1 MGRGAG
7 RGGQEAWSGLGNG
20 EGKQSLASTAA
31 TALSSMTTKVGTTKP
46 PSTAGT
52 SRPTTIAA
60 SDILS
65 SKPATAGSFSEDY
78 VQARRSASLAIA
90 RKMKLAPGIRSR
102 PLVLSSSPSLVL
114 TSPIAL
120 PLCCVLSTFLSFSLP
135 FPLSLSLSVYSLLFC
150 LSLPPL
156 FSLSLPPPSP
166 SLYLPV

>member
-90 RKMKLAPGIRSR
+90 REMKLAPGIRSR
-102 PLVLSSSPSLVL
+102 PLVLSSS
-114 TSPIAL
+114 AL
-120 PLCCVLSTFLSFSLP
+120 CR
-135 FPLSLSLSVYSLLFC
+135 PLSIYSLLFC
-150 LSLPPL
+150 FSLPSL